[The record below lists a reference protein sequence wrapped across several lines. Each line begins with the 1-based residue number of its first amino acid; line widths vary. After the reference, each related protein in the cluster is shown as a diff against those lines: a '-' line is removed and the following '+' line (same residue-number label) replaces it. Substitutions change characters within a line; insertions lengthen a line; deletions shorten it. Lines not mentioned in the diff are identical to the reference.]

1 MSDPEWVYISQR
13 KKINEKAKSIRD
25 VRAHGVFSDGN
36 PFTGSAVV
44 PKVLV
49 NDEEDDF
56 GEEEK

>member
-1 MSDPEWVYISQR
+1 MSDPEWFYISQR
-13 KKINEKAKSIRD
+13 KKRNEKTKSIRD
-25 VRAHGVFSDGN
+25 VGTHGVFSDGN